1 MRSRIALAIVAALAS
16 APAAAADT
24 YTIDKDHTFPS
35 FEFSHMGI
43 SVWRG
48 KFTRTSGTVTMDRA
62 ARTGSVQ
69 ILVNTQ
75 SVDFGHKA
83 MNEFA
88 ITEDWLNTQWHPTM
102 SYQGTLRFEGDTPA
116 AVDGRLTLLGVSRP
130 LTLKINSF
138 KCIPHPMFKKEVC
151 GADAEG
157 ELNRA
162 DYGMKQYAEGEL
174 GRIRL
179 RIQVEALKD

>member
-1 MRSRIALAIVAALAS
+1 MKQAIAVAFISVAAAL
-16 APAAAADT
+16 PATAADT
-24 YTIDKDHTFPS
+24 YTIDKDHTYPS

-43 SVWRG
+43 SIWRG
-48 KFTRTSGTVTMDRA
+48 KFTRTSGKVTLDRA

-69 ILVNTQ
+69 VLVNTQ
-75 SVDFGHKA
+75 SIEFGHKA

-88 ITEDWLNTQWHPTM
+88 IAEDWLNTQWHPTM
-102 SYQGTLRFEGDTPA
+102 GFQGTLRFEGDAPA
-116 AVDGRLTLLGVSRP
+116 AVDGRLTLLGVSHP
-130 LTLKINSF
+130 LTLRISSF
-138 KCIPHPMFKKEVC
+138 KCIEHPLFKREVC

-162 DYGMKQYAEGEL
+162 DYGMKLYSEGDL
-174 GRIRL
+174 GKIRL

>member
-1 MRSRIALAIVAALAS
+1 MKAWIAMAALAAVPVS
-16 APAAAADT
+16 AAT
-24 YTIDKDHTFPS
+24 YTVDKDHTYPS

-48 KFTRTSGTVTMDRA
+48 KFTRTSGKVELDRP

-69 ILVNTQ
+69 IVVNTG
-75 SVDFGHKA
+75 SIDFGHKA

-88 ITEDWLNTQWHPTM
+88 IAEDWLNSQWHPTM
-102 SYQGTLRFEGDTPA
+102 SYQGSLRFEGDVPA
-116 AVDGRLTLLGVSRP
+116 SVDGRLTLLGTSRP
-130 LTLKINSF
+130 LTLRINSF
-138 KCIPHPMFKKEVC
+138 KCIEHPMFKREVC

-162 DYGMKQYAEGEL
+162 DFGMKAYSEGDA
-174 GRIRL
+174 GKIRL
-179 RIQVEALKD
+179 RIQVEAIRD

>member
-1 MRSRIALAIVAALAS
+1 MRAGIAVALFATAL
-16 APAAAADT
+16 PAGAAT
-24 YTIDKDHTFPS
+24 YTVDKDHTYPS

-48 KFTRTSGTVTMDRA
+48 KFTRSSGKVELDRE

-69 ILVNTQ
+69 VVVNTQ

-83 MNEFA
+83 MNEYA
-88 ITEDWLNTQWHPTM
+88 IGTDWLNTEWHPTM
-102 SYQGTLRFEGDTPA
+102 TYQGAIRFLGDTPA
-116 AVDGRLTLLGVSRP
+116 TVEGRLTLLGITRP

-138 KCIPHPMFKKEVC
+138 KCIPHPMFKREVC

-162 DYGMKQYAEGEL
+162 DYGMKLYSEGEA

-179 RIQVEALKD
+179 RIQVEAIRD